1 MTNEET
7 VMTSRARMSM
17 LAGSELL
24 VIRSQRQK
32 QDLDH
37 TGARDY
43 NGMSELTQIQLKAKE
58 KSAVL
63 EVVQTSQYNP
73 WQDPSLALGLSLS
86 LNVNFYFHPPIIK
99 TLNSLLL
106 VTLPQSFKDFNIGT
120 EPKLLRFVLQHL
132 TFYILCHGLDILL
145 ERSEDGM
152 L

>member
-32 QDLDH
+32 QDLHH
-37 TGARDY
+37 TGSRDY
-43 NGMSELTQIQLKAKE
+43 NGISELPQIQLKAKV

-73 WQDPSLALGLSLS
+73 
-86 LNVNFYFHPPIIK
+86 
-99 TLNSLLL
+99 
-106 VTLPQSFKDFNIGT
+106 
-120 EPKLLRFVLQHL
+120 
-132 TFYILCHGLDILL
+132 
-145 ERSEDGM
+145 
-152 L
+152 

>member
-1 MTNEET
+1 MHGPPCWQDLNCLLSGVRDKNRIYTT
-7 VMTSRARMSM
+7 GSRAYN
-17 LAGSELL
+17 GISELP
-24 VIRSQRQK
+24 
-32 QDLDH
+32 H
-37 TGARDY
+37 
-43 NGMSELTQIQLKAKE
+43 IQLKAKV

-73 WQDPSLALGLSLS
+73 WQDPSLALGPSLS